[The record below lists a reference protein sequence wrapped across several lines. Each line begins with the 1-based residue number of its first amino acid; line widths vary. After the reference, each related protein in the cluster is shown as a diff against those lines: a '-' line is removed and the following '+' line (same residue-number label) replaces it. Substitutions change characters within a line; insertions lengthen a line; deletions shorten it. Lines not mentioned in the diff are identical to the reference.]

1 MTLVADQFKFVSS
14 NDRYYSLVV
23 HDPLLFSGY
32 FVYLSLL
39 YLLKVFYLPL
49 IREIKVN
56 LLDILFSRR
65 VFRCR
70 MVLKNKVDIERKILD
85 WRTNWKIPEKR
96 VCAILIYTFFK
107 RFYMRISSTDMYYC
121 KLMVATTKDNKFGD
135 LS

>member
-70 MVLKNKVDIERKILD
+70 MVLKNKVDREDNSWLKNQLKDTRK
-85 WRTNWKIPEKR
+85 TGMCHFN
-96 VCAILIYTFFK
+96 IYF
-107 RFYMRISSTDMYYC
+107 
-121 KLMVATTKDNKFGD
+121 L
-135 LS
+135 